1 MGRALR
7 HRNYRLFFWGQGT
20 SLIGTWLT
28 RVATS
33 WLVYRL
39 TKSALMLGAVS
50 FAGQLPT
57 FLLAPFAGVIVDRVN
72 RHRVL
77 VVTQA
82 LAMLQSTALAVLAL
96 TNTITVPHVLALSVL
111 QGFINSFDTPARQ
124 AFVVEMVESREDL
137 ANAIALNSSMVNSA
151 RLFGPSIAGVLISLV
166 GEGWCFAIDA
176 FSYLAVLLSLFMM
189 HLVPR
194 VIEKTKA
201 KFSADLGAG
210 FRYVAEFTPL
220 RAILLLLALTSFTGI
235 PYAVLMPVFASQVF
249 KGGPH
254 TLGILMGS
262 AGVGALVGVLWL
274 AARPSVRGLW
284 RVVVISGSAFGLG
297 LVAFS
302 FAKTMWLAIPI
313 LAVVGGGMMV
323 QMAASNTLLQ
333 TLSDEKMRGRVMSF
347 YTMAFFGMAPF
358 GSLAAGAIGQ
368 HYGAPFTVRIN
379 GIVTLVAVA
388 LFARQLPA
396 LRDVIRPIYVKM
408 GILREV
414 ADGMSSAAEL
424 APPSEKSN

>member
-7 HRNYRLFFWGQGT
+7 HRNYRLFFLGQGT

-57 FLLAPFAGVIVDRVN
+57 FLLAPFAGVIVDRVD

-77 VVTQA
+77 LITQV
-82 LAMLQSTALAVLAL
+82 LAMLQSTALAILAI
-96 TNTITVPHVLALSVL
+96 TNLITVPHVLALSIL

-151 RLFGPSIAGVLISLV
+151 RLLGPSIAGILISLV
-166 GEGWCFAIDA
+166 GEGWCFGIDA
-176 FSYLAVLLSLFMM
+176 VSYLAVIVSLLMM
-189 HLVPR
+189 HLTPR

-210 FRYVAEFTPL
+210 FRYVADFKPL

-262 AGVGALVGVLWL
+262 AGIGALAGVLWL

-284 RVVVISGSAFGLG
+284 RVVVIAGSAFGIG

-302 FAKTMWLAIPI
+302 FVKTIWLAIPI
-313 LAVVGGGMMV
+313 LAIVGGGMMV

-358 GSLAAGAIGQ
+358 GSLAAGALGQ
-368 HYGAPFTVRIN
+368 RYGAQFTVRIN
-379 GIVTLVAVA
+379 GIVTLVAVG
-388 LFARQLPA
+388 LFFRQLPA
-396 LRDVIRPIYVKM
+396 LREVIDSAHLHQARNFARGRRRNVERR
-408 GILREV
+408 GAR
-414 ADGMSSAAEL
+414 AAE
-424 APPSEKSN
+424 